1 MDQVVFNLLAS
12 KQTSATSLTVLPP
25 TPRLR
30 CPPPAA
36 EWAQTGSVRHCT
48 AETGPGVGA
57 KYLRDYEGMINVR
70 ISVTIPIIQK
80 QSEETDLWQQF
91 SVKLSSYWKF
101 LEHPEYF
108 GRRLLTESSVVSR
121 ARSEGGSTS
130 HHNITLTVTTSQHHT

>member
-48 AETGPGVGA
+48 AETGLGVGA
-57 KYLRDYEGMINVR
+57 KYLRDYEGMINENICYDPNHSEAKR
-70 ISVTIPIIQK
+70 ADRFMATILC
-80 QSEETDLWQQF
+80 EAE
-91 SVKLSSYWKF
+91 F
-101 LEHPEYF
+101 LLEIF
-108 GRRLLTESSVVSR
+108 GTP
-121 ARSEGGSTS
+121 
-130 HHNITLTVTTSQHHT
+130 